1 LKFLRNKGVTIER
14 RMRRGRSCGLA
25 VTALLAALAPARLV
39 AQPAAPV
46 APPAMRG
53 PSLFISPSGQPF
65 RAAAGEP
72 YPVVRW
78 FAQADTN
85 GDGRI
90 DRAEFRADAAAF
102 FRVLD
107 KDHDGVIDPFEMQAY
122 ENEVVPEILGA
133 FRVPE
138 GGLGSV
144 GEAQGL
150 QSDHRARRGLFGLGP
165 RPPDDPDEVSVA
177 SGAAPFELIPDPEPL
192 AAADLAMDGHIT
204 LAEFLTAADRRFDR
218 LDKKGLGYLTLA
230 GLPKTLAQTTG
241 EAPPRR

>member
-1 LKFLRNKGVTIER
+1 
-14 RMRRGRSCGLA
+14 M
-25 VTALLAALAPARLV
+25 ALLAALAPARLA

-53 PSLFISPSGQPF
+53 SSLFVSPSGQPF
-65 RAAAGEP
+65 RAVAGEP

-85 GDGRI
+85 
-90 DRAEFRADAAAF
+90 
-102 FRVLD
+102 
-107 KDHDGVIDPFEMQAY
+107 HDGVIDPFEMQAY

-144 GEAQGL
+144 GEPQGL
-150 QSDHRARRGLFGLGP
+150 QSGHSARRGLFGLGP
-165 RPPDDPDEVSVA
+165 RPPDDPDEVSVS

-192 AAADLAMDGHIT
+192 AADDLAMDGHIT
-204 LAEFLTAADRRFDR
+204 LAEFLTAAERRFDR
-218 LDKKGLGYLTLA
+218 LDSKGLGYLTLA
-230 GLPKTLAQTTG
+230 GLPKPLAQRTG

>member
-1 LKFLRNKGVTIER
+1 
-14 RMRRGRSCGLA
+14 MA
-25 VTALLAALAPARLV
+25 MALLAVFAGSQVA
-39 AQPAAPV
+39 AQPAA
-46 APPAMRG
+46 APDVMKG

-65 RAAAGEP
+65 RAAAGQP
-72 YPVVRW
+72 YPVTVW
-78 FAQADTN
+78 FAQADKN

-90 DRAEFRADAAAF
+90 DRAELRTDAEAF

-107 KDHDGVIDPFEMQAY
+107 TNHDGVIDPFEMQAY
-122 ENEVVPEILGA
+122 ENQVVPEILGA

-144 GEAQGL
+144 GEPQGL
-150 QSDHRARRGLFGLGP
+150 PSGHRAQRGLFGLGP
-165 RPPDDPDEVSVA
+165 RLPDDPDEVSVA

-204 LAEFLTAADRRFDR
+204 LAEFMTVTDRRFDR

-241 EAPPRR
+241 AAAHRR